1 MKPEVAVLLY
11 PGCIFFEIALA
22 TEILAQKFEVLY
34 YTPDGESHR
43 ASNAATIAAEG
54 SFAELQMAVPEAVIV
69 PGGDPGSILHPVNI
83 ARMPLQAVA
92 SRGALLAGICA
103 GCLVLAASGLLCDHR
118 GTHNYTEEHAAIEN
132 VRAMALHWKG
142 MIYERADV
150 VQDRRRITA
159 QPWAYRQFAAAIAL
173 ELGALTA
180 AQAEEINEYTIQRKY
195 VAALGPHWH
204 R

>member
-22 TEILAQKFEVLY
+22 TEILAPKFEVLY
-34 YTPDGESHR
+34 YTPDGNSHR
-43 ASNAATIAAEG
+43 ASNAASIAAEG
-54 SFAELQMAVPEAVIV
+54 SFAALQLTFPEAVIV

-83 ARMPLQAVA
+83 ARMPLQAIA

-103 GCLVLAASGLLCDHR
+103 GCLVLAASGLLYDHR
-118 GTHNYTEEHAAIEN
+118 GTHNYTEEHAAVED
-132 VRAMALHWKG
+132 VRAMAVHWKG
-142 MIYERADV
+142 MIYERADL

-173 ELGALTA
+173 ELGALTK
-180 AQAEEINEYTIQRKY
+180 AQAEEFNEYAIQSRY
-195 VAALGPHWH
+195 GGA
-204 R
+204 